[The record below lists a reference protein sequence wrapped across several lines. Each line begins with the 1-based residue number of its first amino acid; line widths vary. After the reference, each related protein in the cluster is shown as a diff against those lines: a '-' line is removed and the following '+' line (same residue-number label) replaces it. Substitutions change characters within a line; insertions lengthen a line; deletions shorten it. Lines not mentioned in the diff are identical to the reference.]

1 MFFKTDVILLQ
12 NIFYQFQYFITT
24 CLYMAQKVVR
34 LCNTM
39 HVHAYVRLKSRPR
52 DSAFSSYQGSGKTLE
67 TNLSREEFDAL
78 KILYKN
84 KDKKV
89 DKGNTVSIL
98 NRKDYFCKMEN
109 ILNDKS
115 KF

>member
-39 HVHAYVRLKSRPR
+39 HVMPMY
-52 DSAFSSYQGSGKTLE
+52 GSKVGPETLPFHHIRTVVKLLRRTCPE
-67 TNLSREEFDAL
+67 RNL
-78 KILYKN
+78 
-84 KDKKV
+84 
-89 DKGNTVSIL
+89 
-98 NRKDYFCKMEN
+98 MH
-109 ILNDKS
+109 
-115 KF
+115 